1 MRQVST
7 TGKKMRRFQNS
18 GTALSC
24 VYGVDP
30 GRRVDFRSLKKRS
43 EYRRKIIVGHRA
55 TSFKDADLWDIEFWQ
70 SRSPEERLSA
80 LVAIRNDIMA
90 VKGKGKNSHWDF

>member
-1 MRQVST
+1 MRQLST
-7 TGKKMRRFQNS
+7 TGTTMRRLPKARL
-18 GTALSC
+18 ALSSILR
-24 VYGVDP
+24 GDS

-80 LVAIRNDIMA
+80 LVAIRNDVM
-90 VKGKGKNSHWDF
+90 VVRGKDKNFNWDY

>member
-1 MRQVST
+1 MEDDVKYRDLIT
-7 TGKKMRRFQNS
+7 I
-18 GTALSC
+18 
-24 VYGVDP
+24 DP
-30 GRRVDFRSLKKRS
+30 GRRASPTLKKRS

-80 LVAIRNDIMA
+80 LVAIRNDVMA
-90 VKGKGKNSHWDF
+90 VRGKDKNFNWDY

>member
-1 MRQVST
+1 MKYRDLIT
-7 TGKKMRRFQNS
+7 I
-18 GTALSC
+18 
-24 VYGVDP
+24 DP
-30 GRRVDFRSLKKRS
+30 GRRVDSSRASEASLKKRS

-80 LVAIRNDIMA
+80 LVAIRNDVMA
-90 VKGKGKNSHWDF
+90 VRGKDKKFNWNY